1 VLQNA
6 FMSTTW
12 NMKAV
17 ITAAIVLTLLN
28 VALAVQVSFMTYSDA
43 ACGTPQQ
50 ALSSNPFI
58 CKLNDCCLYKV
69 SQNMTYLKASSCSA
83 SVTYSSAYTD
93 AACTQLGSASTT
105 TVQANS
111 CISTSPPQSPFF
123 IGSLKITCS
132 STSSASL
139 GLLAVLAAALTSC
152 LSV

>member
-1 VLQNA
+1 
-6 FMSTTW
+6 MSTTW
-12 NMKAV
+12 NMTKAV
-17 ITAAIVLTLLN
+17 IAAAIVLNLLN
-28 VALAVQVSFMTYSDA
+28 AALAVQVSFMTYSDA

-50 ALSSNPFI
+50 ALRTNPFI
-58 CKLNDCCLYKV
+58 CKLNDCCLYKS

-93 AACTQLGSASTT
+93 DQCTQLGSAPTT
-105 TVQANS
+105 TAQADS

-123 IGSLKITCS
+123 IGSIKITCIS
-132 STSSASL
+132 SASSASL